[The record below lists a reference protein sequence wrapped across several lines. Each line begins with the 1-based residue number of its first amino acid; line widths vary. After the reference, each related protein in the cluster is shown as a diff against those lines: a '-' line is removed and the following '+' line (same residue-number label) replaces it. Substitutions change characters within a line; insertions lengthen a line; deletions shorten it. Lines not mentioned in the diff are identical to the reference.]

1 MHLNQT
7 NRNPKQKQFNRQFAN
22 SGKLLLFVLLVALLL
37 SGCSTGDSKQV
48 IRVRVRSNR
57 VEAQSPQNQFRS
69 DLYAPG
75 LLPTATSQPTAV
87 PQPTVSVAAQIESR
101 EAPPPPT
108 PVLPPRPTPT
118 PAPIVVPIGR
128 PDRIVIPSIQ
138 VDTQVLTVESQ
149 PSQIGNQWFDN
160 WQTAA
165 FAAGFHDSSALL
177 GQEGN
182 TVISGHNNIDGSVF
196 QDLYQLQP
204 GEIVQLYAGGYRYDY
219 VIEDQFIVRERDV
232 PVEQRVQNASWIRTT
247 VDERVTLVSCWPP
260 TGNEFRVIVVAR
272 PLSQMAGSSV
282 SGSN

>member
-1 MHLNQT
+1 M
-7 NRNPKQKQFNRQFAN
+7 
-22 SGKLLLFVLLVALLL
+22 FVLLVALLL

-69 DLYAPG
+69 DIYAPG
-75 LLPTATSQPTAV
+75 LLPTATPLAPATPPPTA
-87 PQPTVSVAAQIESR
+87 TAAAQVENR
-101 EAPPPPT
+101 EVPPPPT